1 VSFSEVL
8 ERSIRWLLLN
18 LDMDADAAGIVQ
30 GSEAKINQLMW
41 TFTSFVSGQDRA
53 DFDHELLQ
61 LKSQGVTSD
70 IADHLIKLQFFDQL
84 LVVVQVAEDTNSDL
98 SLAAETY
105 YEIADRFQVRWL
117 VKEIQEVVHS
127 DRWEERAANTLL
139 EDLNRH
145 LYNLTRTK
153 LLAIEREN
161 EVKIYS
167 RDHRLFCSLIDD
179 MKSEDAISV
188 AGLSVAVRQMAMV
201 VEKARMD
208 TESQV

>member
-1 VSFSEVL
+1 
-8 ERSIRWLLLN
+8 
-18 LDMDADAAGIVQ
+18 
-30 GSEAKINQLMW
+30 
-41 TFTSFVSGQDRA
+41 
-53 DFDHELLQ
+53 
-61 LKSQGVTSD
+61 
-70 IADHLIKLQFFDQL
+70 
-84 LVVVQVAEDTNSDL
+84 
-98 SLAAETY
+98 
-105 YEIADRFQVRWL
+105 
-117 VKEIQEVVHS
+117 
-127 DRWEERAANTLL
+127 
-139 EDLNRH
+139 LNRH

-201 VEKARMD
+201 VEKARID